1 MGSRPRPAVNLR
13 QELNSP
19 QAEQF
24 EYGNRASLDSAGY
37 SGYSGS
43 TCTKSA
49 STSSSTRAN
58 GSLVV
63 VRFSSSKTYATFITQ
78 HATTCNNIQHN
89 RAVPPLDGA
98 RDRWRRQPHGG
109 ADTNKQTHK
118 QTRRSWRGPRR
129 QADSHFRAQ
138 TVLASAAHG
147 SHGAGPA
154 GVRVRVRVSRLL
166 AHRVPHAILQMGTL
180 WDPVP
185 RHSGYSMG

>member
-1 MGSRPRPAVNLR
+1 
-13 QELNSP
+13 
-19 QAEQF
+19 
-24 EYGNRASLDSAGY
+24 
-37 SGYSGS
+37 
-43 TCTKSA
+43 
-49 STSSSTRAN
+49 
-58 GSLVV
+58 LVV

-98 RDRWRRQPHGG
+98 RDRWHRQPHGG

-147 SHGAGPA
+147 SRGLPGRSARARARAEAAREQGATCHTPDGY
-154 GVRVRVRVSRLL
+154 S
-166 AHRVPHAILQMGTL
+166 MGSSTKVL
-180 WDPVP
+180 WVLYGIQYSG
-185 RHSGYSMG
+185 HSGYSDM